1 MGRWFGKGL
10 ACVALIVGLCGV
22 GFVDARADSTDWLV
36 GHWDGHD
43 TKNLGDKRHFAL
55 DVTGVKADQSFVAQW
70 TINDKASSGQGK
82 INANAVTIAFPNGNT
97 VSLFRGSDGS
107 LAGTTAPKDG
117 SPGITLVFA
126 KGGAA
131 QLGSPAGDSDKTCPY
146 HTPVRQGLGPLFH
159 AKDGD
164 VVVTRD
170 GEKKCVSGHLI
181 PVN

>member
-1 MGRWFGKGL
+1 MASRASKTI
-10 ACVALIVGLCGV
+10 AIIALIAGLCSLAFGP
-22 GFVDARADSTDWLV
+22 AKADGTDWLI

-55 DVTGVKADQSFVAQW
+55 DIAGVRADQSFVAQW
-70 TINDKASSGQGK
+70 TIDAKASSGQGK
-82 INANAVTIAFPNGNT
+82 INANAITIAFPNGNIL
-97 VSLFRGSDGS
+97 SLFRGSDGS
-107 LAGTTAPKDG
+107 LAGNTSPKDG

-131 QLGSPAGDSDKTCPY
+131 VLGSAAGSDKTCPY
-146 HTPVRQGLGPLFH
+146 HAPARQGLGPLFH

-170 GEKKCVSGHLI
+170 GQRKCVSGRLI